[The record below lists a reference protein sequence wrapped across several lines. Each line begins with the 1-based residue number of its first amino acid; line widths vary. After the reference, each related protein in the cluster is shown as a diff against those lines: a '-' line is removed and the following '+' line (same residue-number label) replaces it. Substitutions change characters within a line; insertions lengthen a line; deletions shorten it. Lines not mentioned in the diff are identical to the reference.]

1 MSDKNDDTAAYAME
15 HRDINNII
23 KQNGDYV
30 KAMGQEFFDDLGAK
44 HEPKYM
50 WIGCAD
56 ARCPANE
63 LMVRII
69 SKLVVITAYEQL
81 LAFGIARERTGL
93 VAHFFIFPCLVDS
106 FYGN

>member
-1 MSDKNDDTAAYAME
+1 MTDKKDETAAYAME

-23 KQNGDYV
+23 EQNQDYV
-30 KAMGQEFFDDLGAK
+30 KAMGPEFFDDLGAK
-44 HEPKYM
+44 HTPKYM

-69 SKLVVITAYEQL
+69 AKLVVTIAL
-81 LAFGIARERTGL
+81 MNSCWLSGSFGRGQKT
-93 VAHFFIFPCLVDS
+93 
-106 FYGN
+106 